1 MITKDRHRQ
10 RNSHCV
16 ALTTLLRLPISQKER
31 SDVGVLENVL
41 NTPVAQKSGDP
52 KPVANGVF
60 HVEKTTDNS
69 SRKGGR
75 RKGLEPRGNQHI
87 DEFDDAMIF
96 DKGDENN
103 VNHAIRG
110 DE

>member
-10 RNSHCV
+10 RNSHRV
-16 ALTTLLRLPISQKER
+16 ALTTLLRLPVSQKER

-41 NTPVAQKSGDP
+41 HTPITQKSGDP
-52 KPVANGVF
+52 QPVADGVF
-60 HVEKTTDNS
+60 NVQKAADHS

-75 RKGLEPRGNQHI
+75 TKGLEPRGNQHI
-87 DEFDDAMIF
+87 DEFNDAVVF
-96 DKGDENN
+96 NEGDENN
-103 VNHAIRG
+103 VNHAICG